1 MTPRSRAF
9 AQVDVFGAA
18 PFRGNPVAVVLDA
31 SGMSDADMQAVAAW
45 TNLSETVFILPATD
59 PGADYRARILTP
71 HTELPFAGHPTIG
84 AAAAWLDAG
93 GPISGAD
100 VVQECGAGLV
110 RVRRDGAEATRGVS
124 AAGGAAGGLAGD
136 RTDGLADGPMG
147 GASDGRAE
155 VLAFAAPP
163 LVRTGPLETREMYGY
178 AASLGLTLLDVQA
191 HGWVDNGPG
200 WCVLDLGSAEAVLA
214 VEPDY
219 QAMPGAKVA
228 VVGAC
233 PPGSEHAY
241 EVRAFVAAGYED
253 PVTGSLNAGLAQWM
267 LDRGL
272 VRAPF
277 TAHQGTRVG
286 RDGVVRIDRDDG
298 GTLWVGGSTRVLE
311 RGTISV

>member
-31 SGMSDADMQAVAAW
+31 SRMSDEDMRAVAAW

-71 HTELPFAGHPTIG
+71 HRELPFAGHPTLG

-93 GPISGAD
+93 GLVAGAD

-110 RVRRDGAEATRGVS
+110 RVRRAEADGA
-124 AAGGAAGGLAGD
+124 
-136 RTDGLADGPMG
+136 
-147 GASDGRAE
+147 
-155 VLAFAAPP
+155 LAFAAPP
-163 LVRTGPLETREMYGY
+163 LVRTGPLGTREMYGY
-178 AASLGLTLLDVQA
+178 AKALGLTLLDVQA

-200 WCVLDLGSAEAVLA
+200 WCVLDLGSADAVLA

-219 QAMPGAKVA
+219 QAIPGAKVA

-233 PPGSEHAY
+233 PPGSERAY

-267 LDRGL
+267 LDRGC

-277 TAHQGTRVG
+277 TAHQGTAVG
-286 RDGVVRIDRDDG
+286 RDGVVRIDRDDD
-298 GTLWVGGSTRVLE
+298 GTLWVGGSAHVLE
-311 RGTISV
+311 RGAISV

>member
-1 MTPRSRAF
+1 MRCDDGPVTPRSRAF

-31 SGMSDADMQAVAAW
+31 DGMSDADMQAVAAW
-45 TNLSETVFILPATD
+45 TNLSETVFILPASD
-59 PGADYRARILTP
+59 AGADYRARILTP
-71 HTELPFAGHPTIG
+71 HTELPFAGHPTLG

-93 GPISGAD
+93 GPVAGAE

-110 RVRRDGAEATRGVS
+110 RVRRDENA
-124 AAGGAAGGLAGD
+124 
-136 RTDGLADGPMG
+136 
-147 GASDGRAE
+147 
-155 VLAFAAPP
+155 LAFAAPP
-163 LVRTGPLETREMYGY
+163 LVRTGALETREMYGY

-241 EVRAFVAAGYED
+241 EARAFVAAGYED

-277 TAHQGTRVG
+277 TAHQGTRLG
-286 RDGVVRIDRDDG
+286 RDGVVRIDRDDDG
-298 GTLWVGGSTRVLE
+298 ALWVGGSLRVLE
-311 RGTISV
+311 RGTIRV

>member
-1 MTPRSRAF
+1 
-9 AQVDVFGAA
+9 
-18 PFRGNPVAVVLDA
+18 
-31 SGMSDADMQAVAAW
+31 
-45 TNLSETVFILPATD
+45 
-59 PGADYRARILTP
+59 
-71 HTELPFAGHPTIG
+71 
-84 AAAAWLDAG
+84 
-93 GPISGAD
+93 
-100 VVQECGAGLV
+100 
-110 RVRRDGAEATRGVS
+110 
-124 AAGGAAGGLAGD
+124 
-136 RTDGLADGPMG
+136 
-147 GASDGRAE
+147 
-155 VLAFAAPP
+155 
-163 LVRTGPLETREMYGY
+163 MYGY

-267 LDRGL
+267 LDRDL
-272 VRAPF
+272 VQTPF

-286 RDGVVRIDRDDG
+286 RDGVVRIDRDDDG
-298 GTLWVGGSTRVLE
+298 ALWVGGSVRVLE
-311 RGTISV
+311 RGTIRV

>member
-71 HTELPFAGHPTIG
+71 HTELPFAGHPTLG

-110 RVRRDGAEATRGVS
+110 RVRRDENA
-124 AAGGAAGGLAGD
+124 
-136 RTDGLADGPMG
+136 
-147 GASDGRAE
+147 
-155 VLAFAAPP
+155 LAFAAPP

-267 LDRGL
+267 LDRDL
-272 VRAPF
+272 VQTPF
-277 TAHQGTRVG
+277 TAYQGTRVG
-286 RDGVVRIDRDDG
+286 RDGVVRVDRDDDG
-298 GTLWVGGSTRVLE
+298 ALWVGGSVRVLE
-311 RGTISV
+311 RGTIRV

>member
-1 MTPRSRAF
+1 MRCDDGPVTPRSRAF

-31 SGMSDADMQAVAAW
+31 DGMSDADMQAVAAW
-45 TNLSETVFILPATD
+45 TNLSETVFILPASD
-59 PGADYRARILTP
+59 AGADYRARILTP
-71 HTELPFAGHPTIG
+71 HTELPFAGHPTLG

-93 GPISGAD
+93 GPVAGAE

-110 RVRRDGAEATRGVS
+110 RVRRDENA
-124 AAGGAAGGLAGD
+124 
-136 RTDGLADGPMG
+136 
-147 GASDGRAE
+147 
-155 VLAFAAPP
+155 LAFAAPP
-163 LVRTGPLETREMYGY
+163 LVRTGALETREMYGY

-233 PPGSEHAY
+233 PPGSEHSY

-277 TAHQGTRVG
+277 TAHQGTRLG
-286 RDGVVRIDRDDG
+286 RDGVVRIDRDDDG
-298 GTLWVGGSTRVLE
+298 ALWVGGSLRVLE
-311 RGTISV
+311 RGTIRV

>member
-31 SGMSDADMQAVAAW
+31 DGMSDADMQAVAAW

-71 HTELPFAGHPTIG
+71 HTELPFAGHPTLG

-110 RVRRDGAEATRGVS
+110 RVRRDENA
-124 AAGGAAGGLAGD
+124 
-136 RTDGLADGPMG
+136 
-147 GASDGRAE
+147 
-155 VLAFAAPP
+155 LAFAAPP
-163 LVRTGPLETREMYGY
+163 LVRTGALETREMYGY

-267 LDRGL
+267 LDRDL
-272 VRAPF
+272 VQTPF

-286 RDGVVRIDRDDG
+286 RDGVVRIDRDDDG
-298 GTLWVGGSTRVLE
+298 ALWVGGSVRVLE
-311 RGTISV
+311 RGTIRV

>member
-59 PGADYRARILTP
+59 PGADYRARIFTP
-71 HTELPFAGHPTIG
+71 HTELPFAGHPTLG

-110 RVRRDGAEATRGVS
+110 RVRRDENA
-124 AAGGAAGGLAGD
+124 
-136 RTDGLADGPMG
+136 
-147 GASDGRAE
+147 
-155 VLAFAAPP
+155 LAFAAPP
-163 LVRTGPLETREMYGY
+163 LVRTGALETREMYGY

-286 RDGVVRIDRDDG
+286 RDGVVRIDRDDDG
-298 GTLWVGGSTRVLE
+298 ALWVGGSVRVLE
-311 RGTISV
+311 RGTIRV

>member
-1 MTPRSRAF
+1 MRCDDGPVTPRSRAF

-31 SGMSDADMQAVAAW
+31 DGMSDADMQAVAAW
-45 TNLSETVFILPATD
+45 TNLSETVFILPASD
-59 PGADYRARILTP
+59 AGADYRARILTP
-71 HTELPFAGHPTIG
+71 HTELPFAGHPTLG

-93 GPISGAD
+93 GPVAGAE

-110 RVRRDGAEATRGVS
+110 RVRRDENA
-124 AAGGAAGGLAGD
+124 
-136 RTDGLADGPMG
+136 
-147 GASDGRAE
+147 
-155 VLAFAAPP
+155 LAFAAPP
-163 LVRTGPLETREMYGY
+163 LVRTGALETREMCGY
-178 AASLGLTLLDVQA
+178 ATSLGLTLLDVQA

-241 EVRAFVAAGYED
+241 EARAFVAAGYED

-286 RDGVVRIDRDDG
+286 RDGVVRIDRDDDG
-298 GTLWVGGSTRVLE
+298 ALWVGGSVRVLE
-311 RGTISV
+311 RGTIRV